1 MASVGMAPTSGVRE
15 SGGGVDRLPEEMNDM
30 KIRDDKEM
38 EATVVDGNGMETG
51 HIIVTTIG
59 GKNGQPK
66 QGCKCLYLDIDDDR
80 KEVGTTVTHADLE
93 PRRSRTD
100 LNSKTGAF
108 LMVLTILLG
117 LLCFILCLIAEATR
131 SQVQFLLTF
140 TSFICILLHI
150 FMLFAA

>member
-80 KEVGTTVTHADLE
+80 KEVGTT
-93 PRRSRTD
+93 
-100 LNSKTGAF
+100 
-108 LMVLTILLG
+108 G

-131 SQVQFLLTF
+131 SQDWDSILN
-140 TSFICILLHI
+140 FIEKS
-150 FMLFAA
+150 